1 MEQEKKNEEL
11 LDSKYK
17 EVKINKIIIDGKEQ
31 EGNIINSEDTKD
43 KQELNITVYT
53 KAVQA
58 DETNERGLSRFYE
71 LLQKVLF
78 RNKRS

>member
-58 DETNERGLSRFYE
+58 DETNEGGLSRFYE

-78 RNKRS
+78 RNRRS